1 LTNNIIDQGLKFG
14 YRLTAKSYLKRLANQ
29 FQNLKSAKLTL
40 ILPDNDSLEFGCP
53 KSQGPHACIRLHS
66 FRPLTSLFLKGE
78 LAFAESY
85 IQGEW
90 ESPNMTALFQFGLAI
105 EEKFLTK
112 KTNEWLINSI
122 ERIRHLWNRNSRQ
135 GSRRNISYH
144 YDLGNEFYKSWLD
157 ESMTYSSAL
166 FVSPNDSLEQG
177 QQNKYQAI
185 AKMLNIK
192 KSDRVLEIG
201 CGWGGFSEFVACD
214 IGAEI
219 HGLTLSQ
226 EQLVFASERYRK
238 AGLDHLA
245 TVAYTDYRDSKGQF
259 DKIVSIEMFEAVGEE
274 NWDTYFQTIQQRLA
288 PGGVAVLQ
296 IITIDD
302 HRFQSY
308 RKGADFIQRYI
319 FPGGFLPSQSA
330 LGNAIERNGFDL
342 THSEFFGH
350 SYARTCATWN
360 RHFQHAWPEIQSM
373 GYSLN
378 FKRMWEYYLSYCEA
392 GFQEGCV
399 DVGIFK
405 IKKST

>member
-1 LTNNIIDQGLKFG
+1 
-14 YRLTAKSYLKRLANQ
+14 
-29 FQNLKSAKLTL
+29 LTL

-53 KSQGPHACIRLHS
+53 KSGGPHACLRLHS
-66 FRPLTSLFLKGE
+66 FKPLTSLFLKGE

-90 ESPNMTALFQFGLAI
+90 ESPDMTALFQFGLAI
-105 EEKFLTK
+105 EENFLTK
-112 KTNEWLINSI
+112 KTNEWLINAI
-122 ERIRHLWNRNSRQ
+122 ERVRHLLNRNSRR
-135 GSRRNISYH
+135 GSQRNISYH
-144 YDLGNEFYKSWLD
+144 YDLGNRFYELWLD
-157 ESMTYSSAL
+157 RSMTYSSAL
-166 FVSPNDSLEQG
+166 FKLPNDSLEQG

-185 AKMLNIK
+185 ADMLGIK
-192 KSDRVLEIG
+192 KSDQVLEIG
-201 CGWGGFSEFVACD
+201 CGWGGFSEFVARD

-226 EQLVFASERYRK
+226 EQLSFANKRYQK

-245 TVAYTDYRDSKGQF
+245 TAAYTDYRDSNGQF

-274 NWDTYFQTIQQRLA
+274 NWDTYFQSVQERLA

-302 HRFQSY
+302 HRFHSY

-330 LGNAIERNGFDL
+330 LVNAIKRNGFDL
-342 THSEFFGH
+342 TRSEFFGQ
-350 SYARTCATWN
+350 SYARTCAIWN
-360 RHFQHAWPEIQSM
+360 KQFQHAWPEIQSM